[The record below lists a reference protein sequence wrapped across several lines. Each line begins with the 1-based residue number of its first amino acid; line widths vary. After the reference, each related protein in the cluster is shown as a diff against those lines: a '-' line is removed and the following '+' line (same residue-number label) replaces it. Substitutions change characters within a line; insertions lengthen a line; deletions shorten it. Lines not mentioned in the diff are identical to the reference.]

1 MGDPYYEPTIV
12 VHDTSV
18 TNQCGIHHS
27 TRLTVTDADGASNST
42 TANVTVVPSIDN
54 PPVAKA
60 GGAQVLV
67 WPNNHITLYGNASFD
82 DNVRCL

>member
-1 MGDPYYEPTIV
+1 MFTA
-12 VHDTSV
+12 
-18 TNQCGIHHS
+18 
-27 TRLTVTDADGASNST
+27 RLTVTDVDGVSNST
-42 TANVTVVPSIDN
+42 TANITVVPSVDN

-82 DNVRCL
+82 DNVSFFDRICLYSHP